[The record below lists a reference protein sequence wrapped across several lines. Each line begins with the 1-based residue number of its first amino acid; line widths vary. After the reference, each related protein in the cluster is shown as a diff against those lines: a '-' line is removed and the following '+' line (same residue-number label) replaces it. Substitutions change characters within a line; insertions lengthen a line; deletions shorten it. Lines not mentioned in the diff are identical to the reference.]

1 MRLPFSWLKEYVAW
15 EGTPEEL
22 AELLTMSGTE
32 VEGIDWVGAPRDP
45 ENLSRFVVGRVV
57 TRDRHPNADK
67 LSLCT
72 VDVGEAHGGVKQIVC
87 GADNFQAGDVVPVS
101 MTGATLM
108 GGLKLKKANLRGVES
123 DGMIMSEQE
132 LGYEEK
138 SPGIAVLPA
147 GWAVGAPLQ
156 TYLPV
161 SEAVLELELTSNR
174 PDCFSVYGIAREVA
188 AAAGVALAP
197 PPTDAPAVTG
207 DAPAAESIA
216 VEVADPDLCP
226 RYGARVIRGMT
237 TGESPAWLKA
247 RLTHAGMRPI
257 NNIVDV
263 TNYVMLGW
271 GQPLHAFDAAKI
283 RGGTLI
289 ARRAKDGEK
298 IVTLDEVE
306 RTLDGEMLVIADVE
320 RPLVIAGVF
329 GAVDAEVDD
338 HTTDVV
344 LEAANFSGP
353 SILRTEMHTGIRSEA
368 SNRFEKGL
376 DANLVPGGL
385 DFASRLFAELCGGTV
400 APGMVDV
407 WAGAAEPR
415 RVRYRPAACDGL
427 LGYAVPA
434 AEQAAVLRRL
444 ECAVDEAA
452 GASAGGTSA
461 AWTVTP
467 PSFRPD
473 LEREVDLIEEVGR
486 IAGYDRSPETLPRH
500 RVAGGLTKPQRLRRA
515 VRRALAGCG
524 LDEAITYT
532 FVGPEALTALELPEG
547 DARLDPV
554 RLANPMSVEQSV
566 MRTSMLPGL
575 LATVHDNLD
584 RLNDPPNLFELGRVY
599 LWDEEVSEA
608 PAHAAEPG
616 AVLPHEREE
625 VGIVLAGPLHGD
637 RWTGGARRTD
647 LYTLKGAVETLLGAL
662 HLRGVYAPLGESAAL
677 HPYLHP
683 GKAATV
689 TVAGAGG
696 GGGQKRGGREP
707 GGPGAPGG
715 RGEQGAG
722 LQAGTPLG
730 VLGLLRPD
738 VAAAFGLEDLEVHVA
753 VLELERL
760 DAAAA
765 LRGAGF
771 EDLGT
776 YPPAEQDLAVVVGRD
791 AAAADVV
798 AVARRA
804 GGKLTRSVR
813 VFDVYEGD
821 QIPPDKR
828 SLALR
833 VVMRSPERTLS
844 EKDIAGV
851 RAKILKALERE
862 FAAALR

>member
-15 EGTPEEL
+15 EGSPEEL

-45 ENLSRFVVGRVV
+45 VNLSRFVVGKVV

-72 VDVGEAHGGVKQIVC
+72 VDVGEANGGVRQIVC
-87 GADNFQAGDVVPVS
+87 GADNFAAGDVVPVS

-147 GWAVGAPLQ
+147 GWEVGAPLQ
-156 TYLPV
+156 RYLPV

-188 AAAGVALAP
+188 AASGAALAP
-197 PPTDAPAVTG
+197 PPTAGPAVTG
-207 DAPAAESIA
+207 GAPAAEAIA

-237 TGESPAWLKA
+237 AGESPAWLKA

-283 RGGTLI
+283 RGEKLI

-329 GAVDAEVDD
+329 GAVDAEVDER
-338 HTTDVV
+338 TTDVV
-344 LEAANFSGP
+344 LEAATFSGP
-353 SILRTEMHTGIRSEA
+353 SILRTELHTGIRSEA

-385 DFASRLFAELCGGTV
+385 DYASRLFAELCGGTV
-400 APGMVDV
+400 APGVIDV
-407 WAGAAEPR
+407 WTGAAEPR
-415 RVRYRPAACDGL
+415 RVKYRPTACEGL

-434 AEQAAVLRRL
+434 AEQAAILRRL
-444 ECAVDEAA
+444 ECAVDEGA
-452 GASAGGTSA
+452 GAEAGSAGDGAGDAGSADEAARSA
-461 AWTVTP
+461 ALEWAVTP

-486 IAGYDRSPETLPRH
+486 IAGYDLSPETLPRH
-500 RVAGGLTKPQRLRRA
+500 RVAGGLTKPQQLRRA

-532 FVGPEALTALELPEG
+532 FVGPDALASLGLPE
-547 DARLDPV
+547 DDVRMRPV

-575 LATVHDNLD
+575 LATVRANVDH
-584 RLNDPPNLFELGRVY
+584 LNDPPNLFELGRVY
-599 LWDEEVSEA
+599 LWDDAVMEA

-616 AVLPHEREE
+616 ALLPHEREE
-625 VGIVLAGPLHGD
+625 LGIVLAGPLQAEH
-637 RWTGGARRTD
+637 WTGAARPTD
-647 LYTLKGAVETLLGAL
+647 FYTLKGAVDAVLGAL
-662 HLRGVYAPLGESAAL
+662 RLDGAYAPLGEAAAQ

-683 GKAATV
+683 GKSAV
-689 TVAGAGG
+689 VSVAAGG
-696 GGGQKRGGREP
+696 EARGGGH
-707 GGPGAPGG
+707 GAS
-715 RGEQGAG
+715 
-722 LQAGTPLG
+722 LG
-730 VLGLLRPD
+730 VLGQLRPD
-738 VAAAFGLEDLEVHVA
+738 VAAAFGIDDLEVYGA
-753 VLELERL
+753 VLDLARL

-765 LRGAGF
+765 ARGTSF
-771 EDLGT
+771 EDLGA

-791 AAAADVV
+791 VAASDVV
-798 AVARRA
+798 AVACRA

-821 QIPPDKR
+821 QIPGDKR

-833 VVMRSPERTLS
+833 VVMRSSERTLS

-851 RAKILKALERE
+851 RGKILKALERE
-862 FAAALR
+862 FAATLR

>member
-1 MRLPFSWLKEYVAW
+1 MRVPFSWLKEYVAW
-15 EGTPEEL
+15 EGTVEEL

-32 VEGIDWVGAPRDP
+32 VEGIDWVGAPRDA
-45 ENLSRFVVGRVV
+45 ENLSRFVIGKVV

-67 LSLCT
+67 LSVCT
-72 VDVGEAHGGVKQIVC
+72 VDVGERNGGVRQIVC
-87 GADNFQAGDVVPVS
+87 GADNFAAGDVVAVS
-101 MTGATLM
+101 LSGAVLEN
-108 GGLKLKKANLRGVES
+108 GLKLKKANLRGVES
-123 DGMIMSEQE
+123 DGMMMSEQE

-147 GWAVGAPLQ
+147 DLEVGAPLQ
-156 TYLPV
+156 RYLPV

-188 AAAGVALAP
+188 AASGAELAP
-197 PPTDAPAVTG
+197 PPTAGPAVLGGAPAD
-207 DAPAAESIA
+207 DAIA

-226 RYGARVIRGMT
+226 RYGARVIRGVT
-237 TGESPAWLKA
+237 VGESPAWLKA

-257 NNIVDV
+257 SNVVDV

-271 GQPLHAFDAAKI
+271 GQPLHAFDAGKI
-283 RGGTLI
+283 KGGKLI
-289 ARRAKDGEK
+289 ARRATAGER

-329 GAVDAEVDD
+329 GAVDAEVDAG
-338 HTTDVV
+338 TTDLV
-344 LEAANFSGP
+344 LEAANFFGP
-353 SILRTEMHTGIRSEA
+353 SILRTESHTSIRSEA

-407 WAGAAEPR
+407 AQELPAASR
-415 RVRYRPAACDGL
+415 LRYRPAACDRL
-427 LGYAVPA
+427 LGYAVPVD
-434 AEQAAVLRRL
+434 EQAGILRRL
-444 ECAVDEAA
+444 ECALDD
-452 GASAGGTSA
+452 GAGGDA
-461 AWTVTP
+461 AAETPRLPSRWAVTP
-467 PSFRPD
+467 PTFRPD
-473 LEREVDLIEEVGR
+473 LEREVDLIEEIGR

-500 RVAGGLTKPQRLRRA
+500 RVAGGLTGPQQVRRA
-515 VRRALAGCG
+515 VRRALVGCG
-524 LDEAITYT
+524 LDEAITYA
-532 FVGPEALTALELPEG
+532 FIGPDAVVALGLPDG
-547 DARLDPV
+547 DVRLDPV
-554 RLANPMSVEQSV
+554 RLSNPMSVEQSV
-566 MRTSMLPGL
+566 MRTTMLPGL
-575 LATVHDNLD
+575 LAAVRDNVD

-599 LWDEEVSEA
+599 LWDEQVTEA
-608 PAHAAEPG
+608 PAHAGEPG

-625 VGIVLAGPLHGD
+625 LAIVLAGPLQDEH
-637 RWTGGARRTD
+637 WTGGARRPD
-647 LYTLKGAVETLLGAL
+647 FYTLKGAVDVLLGAL
-662 HLRGVYAPLGESAAL
+662 RLTGACVPLGEDAAL

-689 TVAGAGG
+689 TVAGAG
-696 GGGQKRGGREP
+696 
-707 GGPGAPGG
+707 AV
-715 RGEQGAG
+715 
-722 LQAGTPLG
+722 G

-738 VAAAFGLEDLEVHVA
+738 VAASFGIEDLEVFVA
-753 VLELERL
+753 TLELGRL
-760 DAAAA
+760 DAVAM
-765 LRGAGF
+765 RGAGF
-771 EDLGT
+771 GDLGA

-791 AAAADVV
+791 VAAADVV
-798 AVARRA
+798 AAARRA
-804 GGKLTRSVR
+804 GGKLTREVR

-862 FAAALR
+862 FAATLR